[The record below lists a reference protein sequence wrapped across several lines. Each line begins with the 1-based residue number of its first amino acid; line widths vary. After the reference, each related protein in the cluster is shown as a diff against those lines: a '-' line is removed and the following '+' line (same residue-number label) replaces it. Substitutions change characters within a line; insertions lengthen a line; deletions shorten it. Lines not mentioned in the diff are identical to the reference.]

1 MLKVTKASLYKMFHD
16 RALWLCLVGTVAWA
30 MIVITA
36 QVMTAS
42 ARGISDVSQLA
53 NRWYGFI
60 GLHSIEVPLILC
72 AVLLFSS
79 EYRDK
84 SWRLLIA
91 RGISTT
97 NFYVSKL
104 ICMLLLTVIISFT
117 SIMTTAIANV
127 VILHAPFH
135 AAYVIEVLRFFAAEC
150 IAHLTIA
157 VLVLTVIFLVR
168 RGEITVMLSM
178 FFMVFGYPIL
188 LGLEETIGIDSVIT
202 DAWAF
207 SQTAFVEFAGPAEWL
222 RLCVTFVGYLVV
234 CSLLVIGFLK
244 CRDIE

>member
-127 VILHAPFH
+127 VILHAPFSM
-135 AAYVIEVLRFFAAEC
+135 AYVGEVLRFFVAEC
-150 IAHLTIA
+150 LAHLTIA
-157 VLVLTVIFLVR
+157 VFVLTVIFLVR
-168 RGEITVMLSM
+168 RGEIAVMISL
-178 FFMVFGYPIL
+178 FFMMYGYVIL
-188 LGLEETIGIDSVIT
+188 FGLEEAFGIDAILT
-202 DAWAF
+202 DAWVY
-207 SQTAFVEFAGPAEWL
+207 SQTAYVEFGGYVDWL
-222 RLCVTFVGYLVV
+222 RLCVTFVCYLVV
-234 CSLLVIGFLK
+234 CSLLVTCFLK

>member
-1 MLKVTKASLYKMFHD
+1 MLRVTRASLYKMFHD
-16 RALWLCLVGTVAWA
+16 KALWLCLAGTVAWA
-30 MIVITA
+30 LIVIIA

-72 AVLLFSS
+72 AVLLFTG
-79 EYRDK
+79 EYHDK

-97 NFYVSKL
+97 NYYVSKL
-104 ICMLLLTVIISFT
+104 ICMILLTVIISFT

-127 VILHAPFH
+127 VVLHAPFSM
-135 AAYVIEVLRFFAAEC
+135 AYVGEVLRFFVAEC
-150 IAHLTIA
+150 LAHLTIA
-157 VLVLTVIFLVR
+157 VFVLTVIFLVR
-168 RGEITVMLSM
+168 RGEIAVMVSM
-178 FFMVFGYPIL
+178 FFMVFGYVIL
-188 LGLEETIGIDSVIT
+188 FGLEETIGIDSVIT

-207 SQTAFVEFAGPAEWL
+207 SQTAFVEFAGPVGWV
-222 RLCVTFVGYLVV
+222 RLCVTFVCYLVV